1 VNGGSEKLTKYVHL
15 TPRFTKC
22 LQALFRADKKAVLA
36 AEKAGRIV
44 NELKIRGKVSSRNA
58 EKRVK
63 HKELRIRNC
72 IKYNLGKGY
81 RMISVKENDR
91 LFFLFIGTHDECNL
105 WLENNKDLPKD
116 LTEFRSESFIVQNKL
131 FKNNMAKD
139 ISPHEN
145 EDEED
150 PLLKDI
156 DDNIL
161 RQIFC
166 GLTGDKS

>member
-1 VNGGSEKLTKYVHL
+1 MTRYIHL
-15 TPRFTKC
+15 TPRFTKR

-36 AEKAGRIV
+36 AEKAKKIV
-44 NELKIRGKVSSRNA
+44 TELKTKGKVSLRNK
-58 EKRVK
+58 ERQTK

-81 RMISVKENDR
+81 RMISVKEDNR
-91 LFFLFIGTHDECNL
+91 MFFLFIGTHDECDL

-116 LTEFRSESFIVQNKL
+116 LTEFRNETFIVQNNL
-131 FKNNMAKD
+131 SKNNTAKQ
-139 ISPHEN
+139 ISPVEN

-150 PLLKDI
+150 PLLKNI

-166 GLTGDKS
+166 GLAGEQP

>member
-1 VNGGSEKLTKYVHL
+1 VKGGSGKLAKYIHL
-15 TPRFTKC
+15 TPRFTKR
-22 LQALFRADKKAVLA
+22 LQALFKADKKAMLA
-36 AEKAGRIV
+36 AEKAERII
-44 NELKIRGKVSSRNA
+44 NELKIRGKVSFRNA
-58 EKRVK
+58 EKRIK

-81 RMISVKENDR
+81 RLISIKEDNR
-91 LFFLFIGTHDECNL
+91 MFFLFIGTHDECDL

-116 LTEFRSESFIVQNKL
+116 LTEFRNETFIVQNKL
-131 FKNNMAKD
+131 SKNNTAKE
-139 ISPHEN
+139 ISPFEN

-150 PLLKDI
+150 PLMEDI

-166 GLTGDKS
+166 GLTGDHP

>member
-1 VNGGSEKLTKYVHL
+1 LTKYIHL
-15 TPRFTKC
+15 APRFTKR

-36 AEKAGRIV
+36 AEKAKKIV
-44 NELKIRGKVSSRNA
+44 TELKTKGEVSSHNK
-58 EKRVK
+58 EKQTK

-81 RMISVKENDR
+81 RMISVKEANR
-91 LFFLFIGTHDECNL
+91 MFFLFIGTHDECDL

-116 LTEFRSESFIVQNKL
+116 LTEFRSETFIVQNKRS
-131 FKNNMAKD
+131 KNNTVKE
-139 ISPHEN
+139 ILPIEN

-150 PLLKDI
+150 SLLDDI

-166 GLTGDKS
+166 GLAGEQS

>member
-1 VNGGSEKLTKYVHL
+1 LTRYIHL
-15 TPRFTKC
+15 TPRFTKR

-36 AEKAGRIV
+36 AEKAKKIV
-44 NELKIRGKVSSRNA
+44 TELKTKGKVSLRNK
-58 EKRVK
+58 ERQTK

-81 RMISVKENDR
+81 RMISVKEDNR
-91 LFFLFIGTHDECNL
+91 MFFLFIGTHDECDL

-116 LTEFRSESFIVQNKL
+116 LTEFRNETFIVQNNL
-131 FKNNMAKD
+131 SKNNTAKQ
-139 ISPHEN
+139 ISPVEN

-150 PLLKDI
+150 PLLKNI

-166 GLTGDKS
+166 GLAGEQP

>member
-1 VNGGSEKLTKYVHL
+1 MTRYIHL
-15 TPRFTKC
+15 TPRFTKR

-36 AEKAGRIV
+36 AEKAKKIV
-44 NELKIRGKVSSRNA
+44 TELKTKGKVSLRNK
-58 EKRVK
+58 ERQTK

-81 RMISVKENDR
+81 RMISVKEDNR
-91 LFFLFIGTHDECNL
+91 MFFLFIGTHDECDL

-116 LTEFRSESFIVQNKL
+116 LTEFRNETFIVQNNL
-131 FKNNMAKD
+131 SKNNTAKQ
-139 ISPHEN
+139 ISPVEN

-150 PLLKDI
+150 PLLKNI

-166 GLTGDKS
+166 GLAGEQS